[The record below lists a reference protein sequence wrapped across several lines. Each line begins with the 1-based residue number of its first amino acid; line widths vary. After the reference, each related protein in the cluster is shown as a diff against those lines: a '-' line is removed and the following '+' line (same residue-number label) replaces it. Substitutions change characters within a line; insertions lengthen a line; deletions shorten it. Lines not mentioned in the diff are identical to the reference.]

1 MKNSN
6 SVIPS
11 HLKKY
16 IVSQNYKKYS
26 PEDQAVWRFIMKGIL
41 RNVAVGTPTSDVKP
55 LKDKGILFHK
65 IPNIKTIDNKLK
77 SFGWRAVCISGFIP
91 PRAFMEFHKYSI
103 LPIASEIRTIEH
115 IFYTPAPDIV
125 HEAVGHVL
133 FLDHP
138 VFVRFLSSY
147 IEYSL
152 KAIMSQQDMEKYNA
166 IRKLSDLKENPHSN
180 SLEIKKQEKELQQII
195 QKESYISEAGY
206 FSRLIWWTSEYGL
219 IGSLKK
225 PQVYGAGLTSSL
237 GEFLHLKQVKK
248 IRLSSRCI
256 QYPFDITNF
265 QPQLFVAKNF
275 KHLLEVLEKLSQKL
289 AVSRGGVYGIDQAL
303 KSQTLNTVVLDSGLQ
318 ISGILEKSFFNKK
331 LVHFLKFKGPVQLC
345 YKGQELKGHG
355 TSSHKEGYST
365 PLKLLSVG
373 STKLGFIKQS
383 KKSSTKHQKPF
394 FMITKEEFLKLGFKK
409 GKKIKLTFSSN
420 IQLEGEFVSSL
431 KKEGKLLVV
440 QFKNCLITQGK
451 QVLYHPSWGV
461 FDLAIGSQVRSVFS
475 GPADPQAY
483 PLKDHFQP
491 SKLAVK
497 KFSSKEKKR
506 HLLYEKIYQLK
517 KGDSKTVS
525 KLFKDIKKQEN
536 NWLLFLELL
545 VKIKEQS
552 LELDPDL
559 KKKLQEE
566 IKRLKKIKCQSYQVF
581 KMGQEFY
588 NLKTV

>member
-1 MKNSN
+1 M
-6 SVIPS
+6 IPA

-16 IVSQNYKKYS
+16 IVPQNYKKYS

-41 RNVAVGTPTSDVKP
+41 RNVATGTPISGLKS
-55 LKDKGILFHK
+55 LKDKGIVFHK
-65 IPNIKTIDNKLK
+65 IPKIKTIDNKLQ

-91 PRAFMEFHKYSI
+91 PRAFMEFHKYKI
-103 LPIASEIRTIEH
+103 LPIASEIRTIKH

-125 HEAVGHVL
+125 HESIGHVL

-152 KAIMSQQDMEKYNA
+152 KAIMSQQDMEKYTA
-166 IRKLSDLKENPHSN
+166 IRKLSDLKENPKS
-180 SLEIKKQEKELQQII
+180 SALEIKKQEKELKQII

-219 IGSLKK
+219 VGSLKK
-225 PQVYGAGLTSSL
+225 PQAYGAGLISSL
-237 GEFLHLKQVKK
+237 GEFLHLNKVKK

-256 QYPFDITNF
+256 KYPFDITNF
-265 QPQLFVAKNF
+265 QPQLFVAKSF
-275 KHLLEVLEKLSQKL
+275 KHLLEVLKKLSQSL

-303 KSQTLNTVVLDSGLQ
+303 KSQMLNTVVLDSGLQ

-331 LVHFLKFKGPVQLC
+331 YVHFLKFKGPVQLC

-355 TSSHKEGYST
+355 ASFHKEGYST
-365 PLKLLSVG
+365 PLKLLSVNAIKLDFIKPSQKK
-373 STKLGFIKQS
+373 STKNQKACFRIKR
-383 KKSSTKHQKPF
+383 
-394 FMITKEEFLKLGFKK
+394 EELLKLGFKK
-409 GKKIKLTFSSN
+409 GNKIKLKFSSG

-431 KKEGKLLVV
+431 KKEGKLLLVK
-440 QFKNCLITQGK
+440 FKDCLVTQGK

-461 FDLAIGSQVRSVFS
+461 FDLAIGSQVSSVFS
-475 GPADPQAY
+475 GSADPQAY
-483 PLKDHFQP
+483 PLKDQFQA
-491 SKLAVK
+491 SKIAVK
-497 KFSSKEKKR
+497 KFNSKEKKR
-506 HLLYEKIYQLK
+506 HCLYEKVYQLK
-517 KGDSKTVS
+517 KGDSKAIP
-525 KLFKDIKKQEN
+525 KIFKEIKKQEN

-545 VKIKEQS
+545 VKIKEHS

-559 KKKLQEE
+559 KKKLQDE
-566 IKRLKKIKCQSYQVF
+566 IKRLKRIKCQSYQVF

-588 NLKTV
+588 NLKTF